1 MSPQPPSAAQR
12 KRVLN
17 LIWFSMIVAVAAY
30 GAVHSFLLQQA
41 SATQPPELL
50 PKLFIGVSAFLY
62 VAGWVWHY
70 RTLRLVQQ
78 DASPTRFQRL
88 GLPERAVLQNRL
100 QASVIVTLALFET
113 PLALGL
119 VNTALHSPMER
130 LFEWLA
136 GVSLLFFVMY
146 RLQSYP
152 AIFHTLDRLESG
164 APGSPLA

>member
-1 MSPQPPSAAQR
+1 MGAAQR
-12 KRVLN
+12 KRLLN
-17 LIWFSMIVAVAAY
+17 LIWFSMIVALAASA
-30 GAVHSFLLQQA
+30 AVHGFLLEQDRTA
-41 SATQPPELL
+41 RPPEFL
-50 PKLFIGVSAFLY
+50 PKLFIGASIFLY

-100 QASVIVTLALFET
+100 QASVIVTLALFEA
-113 PLALGL
+113 PLALGV

-136 GVSLLFFVMY
+136 GVSLIFFVMY

-152 AIFHTLDRLESG
+152 AVFQTLDRLEGG
-164 APGSPLA
+164 APGSPST